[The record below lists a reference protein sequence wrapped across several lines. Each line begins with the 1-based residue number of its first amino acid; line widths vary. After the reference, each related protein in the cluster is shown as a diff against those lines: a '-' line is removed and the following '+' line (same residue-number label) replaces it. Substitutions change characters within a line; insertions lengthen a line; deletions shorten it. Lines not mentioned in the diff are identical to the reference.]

1 MPGRDAMQDI
11 DKAAMGRRIRQIRLG
26 ASLRQ
31 WELAKLLGTTQSA
44 VHKYEHGV
52 VPEPRRLVEL
62 ARIGG
67 TSVEWVLTGAH
78 WENGSEEQ
86 ERVSPELLR
95 TACLLREISEEGRAA
110 VNEALRI
117 IRDAVRAVGPAE
129 PGAAEPRGA
138 EAASLLRAHGAE
150 TLELLARAQ
159 RIQLA
164 VLQRVAADAGER
176 LARSPLLERLGPPRD
191 GTSCDGSSRGRS

>member
-1 MPGRDAMQDI
+1 MQEI
-11 DKAAMGRRIRQIRLG
+11 DKGAMGRRIRQIRLG

-52 VPEPRRLVEL
+52 VPESRRLIEL

-67 TSVEWVLTGAH
+67 TSVEWVLTGSH

-86 ERVSPELLR
+86 ERVSGELLK
-95 TACLLREISEEGRAA
+95 TACLLREISEEGRSA

-117 IRDAVRAVGPAE
+117 IRDAVRALEADPHGETHALADH
-129 PGAAEPRGA
+129 AADALR
-138 EAASLLRAHGAE
+138 LLDS
-150 TLELLARAQ
+150 AR

-164 VLQRVAADAGER
+164 VLRRIGTDAVER
-176 LARSPLLERLGPPRD
+176 LERAPLILEEVEAHKDKPPRENP
-191 GTSCDGSSRGRS
+191 GAQRSRS